1 MKKFTVILLR
11 PDYLASD
18 DAGGFGQ
25 DVYAAFTEAGSA
37 RAAVEYAQDEVFR
50 ADTTDELDPGSPDDY
65 ALVVVLPGHVK
76 PELWGWEYE

>member
-25 DVYAAFTEAGSA
+25 DVYVAYVEAKHAKVAAAK
-37 RAAVEYAQDEVFR
+37 AQREVFR
-50 ADTTDELDPGSPDDY
+50 VDTANEQDPGSPDDY
-65 ALVVVLPGHVK
+65 AVVVVLPGLTA
-76 PELWGWEYE
+76 PALWGWML

>member
-25 DVYAAFTEAGSA
+25 DVYVAYVESKHAKAA
-37 RAAVEYAQDEVFR
+37 AAKAQREVFR
-50 ADTTDELDPGSPDDY
+50 ADTDNELDPGNPDDY
-65 ALVVVLPGHVK
+65 AVVVVLPGHVK
-76 PELWGWEYE
+76 PELWGWEL

>member
-25 DVYAAFTEAGSA
+25 DVYVAFVNATNAM
-37 RAAVEYAQDEVFR
+37 AAVGRGQREVFK
-50 ADTTDELDPGSPDDY
+50 ADIADELGPESRCDY
-65 ALVVVLPGHVK
+65 APVLVLPGHVK
-76 PELWGWEYE
+76 PELWGWQL

>member
-25 DVYAAFTEAGSA
+25 DVYAAFVTADNYLK
-37 RAAVEYAQDEVFR
+37 AVEFAQDEVFR
-50 ADTTDELDPGSPDDY
+50 DDITDGLEPNDRDDY
-65 ALVVVLPGHVK
+65 ALVMVLPGHVK
-76 PELWGWEYE
+76 PVLWGWQL

>member
-25 DVYAAFTEAGSA
+25 DVYVAFVEAEHA
-37 RAAVEYAQDEVFR
+37 MAAVVPAQREVFV
-50 ADTTDELDPGSPDDY
+50 ADTTDELEPESQDDY

-76 PELWGWEYE
+76 PALWGWER

>member
-25 DVYAAFTEAGSA
+25 DVYVAFVEAKNVVTA
-37 RAAVEYAQDEVFR
+37 IEFAQDEVFR
-50 ADTTDELDPGSPDDY
+50 DDTTDGLDPESRYDY
-65 ALVVVLPGHVK
+65 ALILVLPGHVK
-76 PELWGWEYE
+76 PELWGWEL

>member
-25 DVYAAFTEAGSA
+25 DVYVAFVKADNDLK
-37 RAAVEYAQDEVFR
+37 AVEFARDEVFR
-50 ADTTDELDPGSPDDY
+50 DDTTDGLEPDDRDDY
-65 ALVVVLPGHVK
+65 AVVVVLPGHVK
-76 PELWGWEYE
+76 PVLWGWQL

>member
-25 DVYAAFTEAGSA
+25 DVYVAFVEAGSA
-37 RAAVEYAQDEVFR
+37 QGAVELAQHEVFDL
-50 ADTTDELDPGSPDDY
+50 DTIDSLCPEDPNDY
-65 ALVVVLPGHVK
+65 ALVLVQPGHVK
-76 PELWGWEYE
+76 PGLWGWQL